1 MTFSRW
7 SLKSRQRVGIEH
19 WEPPSSSETEM
30 PAKGTKKVG
39 KNPKGLVSQ
48 GAKEETAGSDRWRH
62 VLGDKV
68 FPLSERC
75 PWAFVPAHRREPAA
89 LAVSAA
95 VAQLVPCR
103 LMEGTPCEGWIK
115 KQRTLKTKN

>member
-7 SLKSRQRVGIEH
+7 SLESRQRVEIEH

-48 GAKEETAGSDRWRH
+48 GPKEETAGSDRWRH

-75 PWAFVPAHRREPAA
+75 SLGLRARPPP
-89 LAVSAA
+89 
-95 VAQLVPCR
+95 
-103 LMEGTPCEGWIK
+103 
-115 KQRTLKTKN
+115 

>member
-48 GAKEETAGSDRWRH
+48 GAKEETAG
-62 VLGDKV
+62 
-68 FPLSERC
+68 
-75 PWAFVPAHRREPAA
+75 
-89 LAVSAA
+89 
-95 VAQLVPCR
+95 
-103 LMEGTPCEGWIK
+103 
-115 KQRTLKTKN
+115 